1 LQKLISAV
9 RASSGGVRRRSCT
22 AEPSKMPRCSGF
34 ESTLKATVFR
44 VLAAVAREWA
54 EALLSW
60 RMDIVQR
67 G

>member
-1 LQKLISAV
+1 
-9 RASSGGVRRRSCT
+9 
-22 AEPSKMPRCSGF
+22 MPRCSGF